1 MFSSGRLKSVSRSR
15 WAAVGAAVAITVGAG
30 GLLSASAASS
40 PGASS
45 FVPITPCRLMDTRP
59 GAINVGPRATPIPGG
74 QTYAPLVW
82 GTNGKCTIPSS
93 ATAVSMNVTFVNPTV
108 AGFVTV
114 YPPDKPNPGTSS
126 LNFVAGQAP
135 APNAVTSP
143 LSADGKIGFFNSGGT
158 VDLIAD
164 IVGYYEAPASGIS
177 GMIPSGVTVTGTSG
191 LDLQI
196 IDGVGDYGFPVTLP
210 ARAPVALTFDMI
222 NFGGTAAETA
232 DNDPTCTGTVD
243 NPTAPPGKVC
253 LYITPPDFAGAT
265 SLTGEAA
272 PHLPDKGF
280 WVYWN
285 EDGTPTPADMYVYVT
300 WAYTA
305 P

>member
-1 MFSSGRLKSVSRSR
+1 
-15 WAAVGAAVAITVGAG
+15 
-30 GLLSASAASS
+30 
-40 PGASS
+40 
-45 FVPITPCRLMDTRP
+45 MDTRP

-114 YPPDKPNPGTSS
+114 YPPDKTNPGTSS

-143 LSADGKIGFFNSGGT
+143 LSADGKIGFFTNAGT

-164 IVGYYEAPASGIS
+164 IVGYYEPPASGIS

-191 LDLQI
+191 LDLQVI
-196 IDGVGDYGFPVTLP
+196 ANNSDYGFPVTLP
-210 ARAPVALTFDMI
+210 ARAPVALTAEMV
-222 NFGGTAAETA
+222 NFGGTAVATG
-232 DNDPTCTGTVD
+232 DNDATCTGTVD
-243 NPTAPPGKVC
+243 SPTAPPGKVC
-253 LYITPPDFAGAT
+253 LYISPTDFARANT
-265 SLTGEAA
+265 ITGEAA
-272 PHLPDKGF
+272 PHLADKAF

-285 EDGTPTPADMYVYVT
+285 DDGSAPGTDMYVWVT

>member
-59 GAINVGPRATPIPGG
+59 GAINVGPRATPIAGAE
-74 QTYAPLVW
+74 TYAPLVW
-82 GTNGKCTIPSS
+82 GTNGKCTIPAS

-158 VDLIAD
+158 VDLVAD
-164 IVGYYEAPASGIS
+164 IVGYYEPPASGLS
-177 GMIPSGVTVTGTSG
+177 GTIPSGVTVTGVAGQDSSVIG
-191 LDLQI
+191 P
-196 IDGVGDYGFPVTLP
+196 GGDYGIPVMLP
-210 ARAPVALTFDMI
+210 ARAPVTLTDNMV
-222 NFGGTAAETA
+222 NFAGTAVETS
-232 DNDPTCTGTVD
+232 DDDPTCTGTAD

-253 LYITPPDFAGAT
+253 LYLYGSTNAIGINGIASA
-265 SLTGEAA
+265 
-272 PHLPDKGF
+272 HLGDKGF
-280 WVYWN
+280 WIYWA
-285 EDGTPTPADMYVYVT
+285 GTGTAGTDMYVWLT